1 MRKKWLT
8 SVLLGIVVIFSGFSQ
23 SGISKKLD
31 ALPSHPRLLMQ
42 QGEEKALMEKINKS
56 ATWRQIHE
64 SIISAGED
72 LLTRPPLER
81 KKIGM
86 RLLDVSRESLRRI
99 FFLSYSYRMTGEEKY
114 LQRAEKELIAVC
126 RFTDWNPSHFLDV
139 AEMTLGVSIGYDWL
153 YKELPED
160 SKKIIRAAIR
170 DKGLRPSFDESYNWF
185 LKTENNWNQVCNAGM
200 TFGALA
206 TYEEDK
212 EWNKNIILRALRS
225 LPLAMKEYEP
235 DGAYPEGYSYWEYGT
250 TYNVL
255 LLAALNKILG
265 EDITGSLS
273 RNFMQTASYY
283 EHMTGP
289 TGQSFNYSDCE
300 FSPNLSPAMYWFAQ
314 KGNAPSLLWV
324 EKNYL
329 SETNRANNTANR
341 FLPLV
346 LLWGGDINIE
356 KLTPPQSLMWT
367 GGGRTPVS
375 MMRTSWTS
383 PEAIYVA
390 IKGGSPSSNHAHMDI
405 GSFVM
410 DAGGVRWA
418 MDLGKQDYE
427 SLESRNINL
436 WSMAQESS
444 RWQVYRYNN
453 YSHNTLT
460 INNELQQVSGYA
472 PIEHTTHDT
481 TFMSAVCDLS
491 SVYATTV
498 SSCRRGIALVDKKY
512 VMVRDEISAP
522 ADTPSTIRWTML
534 TPAKVKK
541 IKKDRIELEQSGKKL
556 TLKVV
561 GKYPVRL
568 QTWDTRSPNA
578 YDASNAGTV
587 KVGFESEVPAGA
599 TGHFTVYL
607 LPEGSTY
614 DSGKNMPLSQWPENI
629 TDN

>member
-1 MRKKWLT
+1 MF
-8 SVLLGIVVIFSGFSQ
+8 LLLSLCTTFSQ
-23 SGISKKLD
+23 SAIQFD
-31 ALPSHPRLLMQ
+31 IDTLPAHPRILMQ
-42 QGEEKALMEKINKS
+42 QGEEKELLKKINKS
-56 ATWRQIHE
+56 ATWSQIHNHILAE
-64 SIISAGED
+64 SDHLI
-72 LLTRPPLER
+72 TQPPLER

-86 RLLDVSRESLRRI
+86 RLLGVSRESLRRI

-114 LQRAEKELIAVC
+114 LQRAEKEMISVS

-225 LPLAMKEYEP
+225 LPIAMKEYEP

-250 TYNVL
+250 TNNVL
-255 LLAALNKILG
+255 MLDALNKVLG
-265 EDITGSLS
+265 EDITGSLG
-273 RNFMQTASYY
+273 RNFVQTAGFYQ
-283 EHMTGP
+283 HMAGP
-289 TGQSFNYSDCE
+289 LGRSFNYSDCGE
-300 FSPNLSPAMYWFAQ
+300 EAGLAPAMFWFAD
-314 KGNAPSLLWV
+314 KKKDPSLLWT

-329 SETNRANNTANR
+329 SEAHREYNTANR
-341 FLPLV
+341 YLPLA
-346 LLWGGDINIE
+346 LLWGADVNIDNI
-356 KLTPPQSLMWT
+356 TPPHALMWT
-367 GGGRTPVS
+367 GRGRTPVS
-375 MMRTSWTS
+375 LMRTSWTS

-390 IKGGSPSSNHAHMDI
+390 IKGGSPSTNHGHMDI

-410 DAGGVRWA
+410 DADGVRWA

-427 SLESRNINL
+427 SLESRNIDL

-472 PIEHTTHDT
+472 PIRQTSRDT
-481 TFMSAVCDLS
+481 TFMSTIIDLS
-491 SVYATTV
+491 TIYTPSISTGK
-498 SSCRRGIALVDKKY
+498 RGIALIDKKY
-512 VMVRDEISAP
+512 VIVRDEISAP
-522 ADTPSTIRWTML
+522 SDNPAAIRWTML

-541 IKKDRIELEQSGKKL
+541 ITKDRIELEQSGKKL
-556 TLKVV
+556 TLKIT

-568 QTWDTRSPNA
+568 QTWDTRSKDA
-578 YDASNAGTV
+578 YDASNAGTI

-614 DSGKNMPLSQWPENI
+614 DSGKNMPLSQWPGDI

>member
-64 SIISAGED
+64 SIISAGDD
-72 LLTRPPLER
+72 LLTCPPLER

-114 LQRAEKELIAVC
+114 LQRAEKELLAVC

-250 TYNVL
+250 TNNVL
-255 LLAALNKILG
+255 MLDALNKVLG
-265 EDITGSLS
+265 EDITGSLG
-273 RNFMQTASYY
+273 RNFIQTAGFYQ
-283 EHMTGP
+283 HMAGP
-289 TGQSFNYSDCE
+289 LGRSFNYSDCGE
-300 FSPNLSPAMYWFAQ
+300 EAGLAPAMFWFAD
-314 KGNAPSLLWV
+314 KKKDPSLLWT
-324 EKNYL
+324 EKN
-329 SETNRANNTANR
+329 
-341 FLPLV
+341 
-346 LLWGGDINIE
+346 
-356 KLTPPQSLMWT
+356 
-367 GGGRTPVS
+367 
-375 MMRTSWTS
+375 
-383 PEAIYVA
+383 
-390 IKGGSPSSNHAHMDI
+390 
-405 GSFVM
+405 
-410 DAGGVRWA
+410 
-418 MDLGKQDYE
+418 
-427 SLESRNINL
+427 
-436 WSMAQESS
+436 
-444 RWQVYRYNN
+444 
-453 YSHNTLT
+453 
-460 INNELQQVSGYA
+460 
-472 PIEHTTHDT
+472 
-481 TFMSAVCDLS
+481 
-491 SVYATTV
+491 
-498 SSCRRGIALVDKKY
+498 
-512 VMVRDEISAP
+512 
-522 ADTPSTIRWTML
+522 
-534 TPAKVKK
+534 
-541 IKKDRIELEQSGKKL
+541 
-556 TLKVV
+556 
-561 GKYPVRL
+561 
-568 QTWDTRSPNA
+568 
-578 YDASNAGTV
+578 
-587 KVGFESEVPAGA
+587 
-599 TGHFTVYL
+599 
-607 LPEGSTY
+607 
-614 DSGKNMPLSQWPENI
+614 
-629 TDN
+629 